1 MSELSSTVALPSRI
15 ASLVHAHFDAL
26 PTRSKPT
33 IFPDG
38 SREWIP
44 MTGIVAVKSENTSSE
59 SLHCITVTS
68 GAKCLSA
75 SQVPRCRGL
84 VLHDCHAEILAIRA
98 FNYWLLTECHGL
110 MTEERLENPKPSPS
124 PIIRRRESPN
134 GCNDTPASSIDW
146 PPFEIQPDV
155 KLYMYCTCAPCGDGS
170 MELCMASQDDAT
182 PWEVVRETNHTPE
195 AQEGPALVEDNLL
208 DGRAHFSLLG
218 VVRRKPARTDA
229 ESTRSKS
236 CSDKLALK
244 QVSSLLSW
252 QTSRL
257 VAPTENA
264 YLAGLVLPEDEI
276 SHVACERAFGANG
289 RMKALGGQFWPSD
302 TPGRIGYQ
310 FRPFQIMSVP
320 AEEIEALWKFA
331 KPKYITPEA
340 TDSGVAPKKSK
351 PGNVSAVW
359 TLAASHSHKCAV
371 LSDTGSKQLPA
382 LFRSKT
388 GLYESIIGGVKQGN
402 KASSPLPRGASALSR
417 SKLWALMSI
426 IIESEGR
433 VQGSQNAKEQ
443 PVDATAEALPEI
455 CPLGNTQKAAT
466 YQDLKQSRDKVSG
479 PHQPRE
485 EAIRDAR
492 EVLKGWIRNTGDEDW
507 GLDVLVDPKKRKR

>member
-1 MSELSSTVALPSRI
+1 MSELAPEVSLPSRI

-26 PTRSKPT
+26 PTKCKPT

-38 SREWIP
+38 SKEWIP
-44 MTGIVAVKSENTSSE
+44 MTGIVAVKGMW
-59 SLHCITVTS
+59 S

-75 SQVPRCRGL
+75 SHIPRCRGL
-84 VLHDCHAEILAIRA
+84 VLHDCHAEILSIRA

-110 MTEERLENPKPSPS
+110 MAEEQLENTKPSPS
-124 PIIRRRESPN
+124 PFIRRRELQYD
-134 GCNDTPASSIDW
+134 CNDSSTASIDW
-146 PPFEIQPDV
+146 PPYEIQPDV

-170 MELCMASQDDAT
+170 MELCMAAQEDAT
-182 PWEVVRETNHTPE
+182 PWEVVRETHHTSG
-195 AQEGPALVEDNLL
+195 AQEGPATMENSLL

-244 QVSSLLSW
+244 QVSSLISW
-252 QTSRL
+252 QTSQL
-257 VAPTENA
+257 VAPTQNA

-276 SHVACERAFGANG
+276 SQIACDRAFGENG
-289 RMKALGGQFWPSD
+289 RMKALRGRSWPSG

-310 FRPFQIMSVP
+310 FHPFQILSVP
-320 AEEIEALWKFA
+320 AEEVQALWTFA
-331 KPKYITPEA
+331 KPKSIIAES
-340 TDSGVAPKKSK
+340 TDTVVTPKKSK

-359 TLAASHSHKCAV
+359 TLAPSHSHTCAA
-371 LSDTGSKQLPA
+371 LSDTGSKQLPS
-382 LFRSKT
+382 LFKSRT

-402 KASSPLPRGASALSR
+402 KPSSPIPRGASALSR
-417 SKLWALMSI
+417 AKLWALASDAIKRGEQQMST
-426 IIESEGR
+426 
-433 VQGSQNAKEQ
+433 
-443 PVDATAEALPEI
+443 TAEALPETSLQENSNTHTYKNMKEARNKVS
-455 CPLGNTQKAAT
+455 CPL
-466 YQDLKQSRDKVSG
+466 
-479 PHQPRE
+479 HIRE

-492 EVLKGWIRNTGDEDW
+492 ESLKGWIRNLGDESW